1 MTSAR
6 RLYRLIL
13 LLGAIG
19 AGVVLLAL
27 GTRLGALSFIPP
39 SIVELAAACRSL
51 LLPDVTVGSV
61 VTLVL
66 LGLGFAVLIRT
77 GRSLGRQ
84 LSAYRRF
91 KRELPSLG
99 SARVEGF
106 PVTLLDDGRPQAFC
120 AGYLRPRIYL
130 STGAR
135 AALDEEELRAVVA
148 HERHHLRRRDPLRIA
163 LVRILADGLFFM
175 PILPRMA
182 ERYVS
187 LAELAA
193 DEAAL
198 RGRDPSALA
207 GALLSFGERGVPG
220 TAVGIAP
227 ERVDHLLGRGP
238 RWELPVSLLLGSMVT
253 VGALTALTVHAGPAL
268 SAGELNLPLLV
279 LQSCMLVMIALP
291 ALVAGSALL
300 FSRPMRTAVG
310 RLRP

>member
-13 LLGAIG
+13 LLSAVGV
-19 AGVVLLAL
+19 GVVLLAL

-39 SIVELAAACRSL
+39 SIVELAAACQRL
-51 LLPDVTVGSV
+51 LLPELTAGSV

-66 LGLGFAVLIRT
+66 LGLGLVVLVRT
-77 GRSLGRQ
+77 ARSLWRQ

-91 KRELPSLG
+91 KSELPSLG
-99 SARVEGF
+99 CARFDGF
-106 PVTLLDDGRPQAFC
+106 SVTLLDDARPQAFC
-120 AGYLRPRIYL
+120 AGYLRPRIYI

-135 AALDEEELRAVVA
+135 ASLTEEELHAVIA

-163 LVRILADGLFFM
+163 LVRVLADGLFFM

-198 RGRDPSALA
+198 RDRNPSVLA
-207 GALLSFGERGVPG
+207 GALLSFGERVPG
-220 TAVGIAP
+220 AAVGIAP
-227 ERVDHLLGRGP
+227 ERVDHLFGRGP
-238 RWELPVSLLLGSMVT
+238 RWELPVSLLLGSVVT
-253 VGALTALTVHAGPAL
+253 VTALAALTVQSGPAL
-268 SAGELNLPLLV
+268 SGGELNLPVLV
-279 LQSCMLVMIALP
+279 LQTCMLAMVALP

-300 FSRPMRTAVG
+300 FSRPMRTAVR